1 MAPRS
6 KARALVLLLD
16 QFPRQIWRDT
26 AMAFAGDRQAL
37 AESWQ
42 AVERG
47 WLEAEPEQA
56 RRQFWL
62 MPLMHS
68 EDLAV
73 QEAALPL
80 FERFADP
87 RTADFARRH
96 RDVIARFGRF
106 PHRNAALGRLS
117 AAGELLAFLPLRGRL
132 RLEQRRLTAGHHLPD
147 GHFQALAPA
156 VVAERLEVQH
166 LAAIAQPALLRREW
180 RPFLVTDVHGLLR
193 PPLVPS
199 PAGRCAPG
207 CSPPQRDAGT
217 RCVHLCLH
225 GSESLAVVVP

>member
-1 MAPRS
+1 MPVHGEQAAEVLEFWFVQSRPRQWFAKNPAFDALVGDRFLGLTRQAIAGELDAWS
-6 KARALVLLLD
+6 AEPAGALALVLLLD

-26 AMAFAGDRQAL
+26 AMAFAGDPQAL
-37 AESWQ
+37 ALSLR
-42 AVERG
+42 AVELG

-68 EDLAV
+68 EDLEV

-80 FERFADP
+80 FEQLTDP

-117 AAGELLAFLPLRGRL
+117 STDELAFL
-132 RLEQRRLTAGHHLPD
+132 QT
-147 GHFQALAPA
+147 
-156 VVAERLEVQH
+156 
-166 LAAIAQPALLRREW
+166 
-180 RPFLVTDVHGLLR
+180 
-193 PPLVPS
+193 
-199 PAGRCAPG
+199 PG
-207 CSPPQRDAGT
+207 SRF
-217 RCVHLCLH
+217 
-225 GSESLAVVVP
+225 

>member
-1 MAPRS
+1 MPGQRDQAGEVLAFWFIETRPRQWFAKEAAFDGLVRERFLGLS
-6 KARALVLLLD
+6 RQALASDLDAWSTEPSGGLALVLLLD

-26 AMAFAGDRQAL
+26 AMAFAGDAQAL
-37 AESWQ
+37 PLSLR
-42 AVERG
+42 AVEKG

-80 FERFADP
+80 FERFCDP

-106 PHRNAALGRLS
+106 PHRNVALGRVS
-117 AAGELLAFLPLRGRL
+117 GAEELAFL
-132 RLEQRRLTAGHHLPD
+132 QM
-147 GHFQALAPA
+147 
-156 VVAERLEVQH
+156 
-166 LAAIAQPALLRREW
+166 
-180 RPFLVTDVHGLLR
+180 
-193 PPLVPS
+193 
-199 PAGRCAPG
+199 PG
-207 CSPPQRDAGT
+207 SRF
-217 RCVHLCLH
+217 
-225 GSESLAVVVP
+225 